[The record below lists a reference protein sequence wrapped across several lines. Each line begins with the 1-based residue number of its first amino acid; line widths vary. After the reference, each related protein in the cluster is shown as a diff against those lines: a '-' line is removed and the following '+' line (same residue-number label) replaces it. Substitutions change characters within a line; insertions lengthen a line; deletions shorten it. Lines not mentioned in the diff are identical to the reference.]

1 MFECR
6 IRVRGE
12 SNDRQA
18 SKDTKGEGDRMAWQA
33 PEGMDEYQKPT
44 ELCDCDNERVKDKAH
59 ELIKGTETP
68 REAAC
73 GYFVL
78 SGTEYSMV
86 LTLQMQSLRYSKRG
100 AELCLSK
107 AI

>member
-59 ELIKGTETP
+59 GLIKGAETP
-68 REAAC
+68 TRRPC
-73 GYFVL
+73 GYLVL
-78 SGTEYSMV
+78 LGTQYSMV
-86 LTLQMQSLRYSKRG
+86 LTL
-100 AELCLSK
+100 
-107 AI
+107 